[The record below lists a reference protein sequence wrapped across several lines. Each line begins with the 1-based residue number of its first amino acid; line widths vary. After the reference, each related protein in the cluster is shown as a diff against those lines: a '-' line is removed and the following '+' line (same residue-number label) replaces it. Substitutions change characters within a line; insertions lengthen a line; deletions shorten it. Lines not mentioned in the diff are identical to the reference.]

1 MNTAFLRA
9 VGWLAALAAMPM
21 AAQGAPD
28 PIADDLARG
37 ACGTAAAKAEQ
48 TQASAR
54 GDAALADA
62 LALRTRVALACNR
75 PNTLKLEDWLTRER
89 ALRAHANGADSTAVA
104 RVDLDRVH
112 LEQLRNHADV
122 ALAAATALDER
133 ATRLRWPDALRGR
146 IAARIASIQNQ
157 RAATDAALDSSARA
171 IALARA
177 AGDEAT
183 LVLALEERSR
193 ALIAAGREPEAVRAM
208 TDATQIAKRH
218 FGARSAQ
225 YAHALRYRAQVA
237 RMVGD
242 YGTAIER
249 LEQALAIQR
258 ALAETDQRL
267 IATIWFNLGQTRKQ
281 AGDIDGAAEAY
292 QSALDAAARDPDPVR
307 PTRAVVLHSLANL
320 ERERGNRARA
330 IELYAQVRPQFE
342 KYYGADSPALATLLN
357 NYGEAEA
364 HSGNFADAARL
375 YEQAL
380 AIARR
385 RGSTDPGDYLPL
397 ANLAMLQIWQKRYPE
412 AETGFRQALSHMK
425 SAGAGSEGSALFPGM
440 GLAAS
445 LWGQQRM
452 DEALDA
458 ALDAEHTRQAALRL
472 AASHLGEEQ
481 SVDLQEY
488 QEPSLDL
495 VIAIAAASGKPAH
508 LERAWL
514 ASMAARDALTS
525 IQAQRL
531 AAVRTAGDTG
541 AAKLWSQWRSASAN
555 LARAQLGQ
563 ADPAGFE
570 LARAGLE
577 SAERALA
584 LATPLGSALAART
597 PAFAQIRKAL
607 PASESL
613 VLFATARLREP
624 SDFAR
629 DAADLRSPD
638 VFAFL
643 LAKPSARVQALRL
656 GTLDAITQTGDAWVA
671 SLADRDVALAT
682 LDERGRKLGKLLWQP
697 LRAAGAGQHWLL
709 VPTDS
714 LYRLPWGALPDP
726 RCKSAKTGKSS
737 CPLVESGF
745 RAHILNHERE
755 LLAPAPSR
763 DAPHLLALADPSLSP
778 LALPPR
784 ARQCAQGLAA
794 LPGARSESTD
804 LDHYWRTRLGPDAT
818 STLLVGTDATEA
830 RLRSAAGS
838 ANVLHLGTHGIA
850 LGGDCDSAGDALAM
864 RGASLA
870 ADSPLAANTP
880 SLAPVALL
888 LAAGNTGNVDD
899 DGLLSAEE
907 IAALDLGHTQLAVL
921 AACSTASGRPRRYEG
936 PFGLARA
943 FRLAGVRTTVTS
955 LWPVDDVATAQWSRE
970 FYRARYERNLG
981 TADALASA
989 QRAVLA
995 TRRARGESIHPYYWA
1010 AFTASGDWR

>member
-1 MNTAFLRA
+1 MDARYLRA
-9 VGWLAALAAMPM
+9 LGWLAALIFTPA
-21 AAQGAPD
+21 AAQGVPD
-28 PIADDLARG
+28 PLAEDLARG
-37 ACGTAAAKAEQ
+37 ACSAAAAKAEQ
-48 TQASAR
+48 AQVRAR

-62 LALRTRVALACNR
+62 LALRTRVALACQR
-75 PNTLKLEDWLTRER
+75 PNTPGLDEWLTRER
-89 ALRAHANGADSTAVA
+89 ALRARANGADSATVA
-104 RVDLDRVH
+104 RVDLDGAH
-112 LEQLRNHADV
+112 LEQLRNHADA

-177 AGDEAT
+177 AGDDAT
-183 LVLALEERSR
+183 LVLALQERGR
-193 ALIAAGREPEAVRAM
+193 ALIGAGREPEAVSAM
-208 TDATQIAKRH
+208 ADATHIAQRH

-225 YAHALRYRAQVA
+225 YAHALRYHGQAA

-249 LEQALAIQR
+249 LEQALAIQS
-258 ALAETDQRL
+258 AQAETDQRL
-267 IATIWFNLGQTRKQ
+267 IATVWYNLGQTRKQ
-281 AGDIDGAAEAY
+281 AGDIDGAAKAY

-342 KYYGADSPALATLLN
+342 KFYGADSPTLATLLN

-375 YEQAL
+375 YGQAL

-412 AETGFRQALSHMK
+412 AEAGFRQALVHMK
-425 SAGAGSEGSALFPGM
+425 SASVGSEGSALFPGM

-445 LWGQQRM
+445 LWGQERM

-472 AASHLGEEQ
+472 AASHLGEGQ

-531 AAVRTAGDTG
+531 AAARKAGDTQAG
-541 AAKLWSQWRSASAN
+541 KLWNDWRSASAD
-555 LARAQLGQ
+555 LARTQLGQ
-563 ADPAGFE
+563 VDPAG
-570 LARAGLE
+570 LDQAQARLE
-577 SAERALA
+577 RVERALA
-584 LATPLGSALAART
+584 LATPLGSALATRT
-597 PAFAQIRKAL
+597 PSFAEIRKAL

-613 VLFATARLREP
+613 LLFATARLREP
-624 SDFAR
+624 SDFAK
-629 DAADLRSPD
+629 DAADRHSPD

-643 LAKPSARVQALRL
+643 LPKPGARVRALRL
-656 GTLDAITQTGDAWVA
+656 GTLDGIGETSDAWLA
-671 SLADRDVALAT
+671 SLADRDVALT
-682 LDERGRKLGKLLWQP
+682 TVDERGAKLGKLLWQP

-726 RCKSAKTGKSS
+726 RCMSAKTGKSS

-755 LLAPAPSR
+755 LLAPAPPR

-818 STLLVGTDATEA
+818 STLLVGADATEA
-830 RLRSAAGS
+830 RLRIAAGS
-838 ANVLHLGTHGIA
+838 ANILHFGTHGIA
-850 LGGDCDSAGDALAM
+850 LGSDCDSAGDALAM
-864 RGASLA
+864 RGASLT
-870 ADSPLAANTP
+870 ADAPIAVRNP
-880 SLAPVALL
+880 GLAPVALL
-888 LAAGNTGNVDD
+888 LAAGSAGNVDD

-907 IAALDLGHTQLAVL
+907 IAALDLHGTQLAVL
-921 AACSTASGRPRRYEG
+921 AACSTASGRTRRYEG

-955 LWPVDDVATAQWSRE
+955 LWPVDDAATAQWSRE
-970 FYRARYERNLG
+970 FYRARYERKLG

-995 TRRARGESIHPYYWA
+995 ARRARGESIHPYYWA